1 MAVFRAGIV
10 LLLHDVSF
18 QVHIA
23 TADQLVFSVFPW
35 VNFVLPW
42 VNFVLP
48 WVNFVLPWISGVLP
62 LVKFVVPWIFVLP
75 SADVGHRNIRTGI
88 SKIFTQVLNVFMNR
102 SFIQITQSETGTCY
116 VTKCLGLRSLGCG
129 SLWDDCS
136 PRPVG
141 NHKLSTCRSSLM
153 FPVIFERVKWVGV
166 YLYPCALP
174 VQGSR
179 PWLHGK
185 YHQRPT
191 FLQRSDSGDTF
202 HFRVQNPTCFKR
214 EENDFNINF
223 WNLNK
228 VLEI

>member
-18 QVHIA
+18 QVQIA

-48 WVNFVLPWISGVLP
+48 WVNFVLPLISGVLPCVNFVLP

-75 SADVGHRNIRTGI
+75 CADVGHRNIRTGI
-88 SKIFTQVLNVFMNR
+88 IKIFTQVLNR

-116 VTKCLGLRSLGCG
+116 VIKCLGLRSLGCG

-136 PRPVG
+136 PRPVD

-153 FPVIFERVKWVGV
+153 FPAKFVI
-166 YLYPCALP
+166 
-174 VQGSR
+174 
-179 PWLHGK
+179 H
-185 YHQRPT
+185 
-191 FLQRSDSGDTF
+191 
-202 HFRVQNPTCFKR
+202 
-214 EENDFNINF
+214 
-223 WNLNK
+223 NL
-228 VLEI
+228 

>member
-10 LLLHDVSF
+10 LLLHDLSF
-18 QVHIA
+18 QVQIA

-48 WVNFVLPWISGVLP
+48 WISGVLPCVYFVLP

-75 SADVGHRNIRTGI
+75 CANVGHRNIRTGI
-88 SKIFTQVLNVFMNR
+88 IKIFTQVLNVFMNR

-116 VTKCLGLRSLGCG
+116 VIKCLGLRSLGCG

-141 NHKLSTCRSSLM
+141 NHNLSTCRSSLM
-153 FPVIFERVKWVGV
+153 FPAKFDI
-166 YLYPCALP
+166 
-174 VQGSR
+174 
-179 PWLHGK
+179 H
-185 YHQRPT
+185 
-191 FLQRSDSGDTF
+191 
-202 HFRVQNPTCFKR
+202 
-214 EENDFNINF
+214 
-223 WNLNK
+223 NL
-228 VLEI
+228 